1 VNRRDFLRTGVAAP
15 LIMVA
20 MPTTDSPYGD
30 LAAPD
35 VNGLM
40 LPHGFTSRLVG
51 ESGQVVAGTNYTW
64 HVFPDGGATF
74 AMPDGGWVY
83 ASNSEVPGG
92 TAGGVGAIRFDDAAQ
107 IVDAYP
113 ICLGTN
119 TNCAGGATPWGTWLT
134 CEEYEEGRVW
144 ECDVTGATDAIAR
157 PAMGVF
163 RHEAVAADPERRELY
178 LTEDDDGGRLY
189 RFTPARWEDLTEGT
203 LEAARE
209 HDDGTVEWVAA
220 DSGDAT
226 TYAGGEGIAYRDGRV
241 LFTTKSDQSI
251 REYDVEAQRMRVV
264 VPDGQIEGPDN
275 IMFSGAGDLYV
286 CEDVEQEQDLVL
298 LAPDGAVTSVLR
310 LGPSHAD
317 SELAGVAFDP
327 SGTRMYLS
335 SQRAGGGGMTF
346 EVTGPFRQLAATT
359 TTRPATTTTVGG
371 SASVADDGDGDGSAL
386 PIVGGVAG
394 VAIIGLGG
402 LAWWRHQRGTRTT

>member
-1 VNRRDFLRTGVAAP
+1 
-15 LIMVA
+15 M
-20 MPTTDSPYGD
+20 
-30 LAAPD
+30 
-35 VNGLM
+35 
-40 LPHGFTSRLVG
+40 
-51 ESGQVVAGTNYTW
+51 
-64 HVFPDGGATF
+64 
-74 AMPDGGWVY
+74 
-83 ASNSEVPGG
+83 
-92 TAGGVGAIRFDDAAQ
+92 
-107 IVDAYP
+107 
-113 ICLGTN
+113 
-119 TNCAGGATPWGTWLT
+119 
-134 CEEYEEGRVW
+134 
-144 ECDVTGATDAIAR
+144 
-157 PAMGVF
+157 
-163 RHEAVAADPERRELY
+163 
-178 LTEDDDGGRLY
+178 
-189 RFTPARWEDLTEGT
+189 
-203 LEAARE
+203 
-209 HDDGTVEWVAA
+209 
-220 DSGDAT
+220 
-226 TYAGGEGIAYRDGRV
+226 
-241 LFTTKSDQSI
+241 
-251 REYDVEAQRMRVV
+251 
-264 VPDGQIEGPDN
+264 
-275 IMFSGAGDLYV
+275 